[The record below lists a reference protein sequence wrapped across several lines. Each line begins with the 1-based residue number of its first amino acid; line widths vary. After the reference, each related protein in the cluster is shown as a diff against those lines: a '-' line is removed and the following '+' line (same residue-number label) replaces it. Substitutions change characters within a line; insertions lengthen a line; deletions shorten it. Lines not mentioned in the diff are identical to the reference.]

1 MAPVARLRVAVDIRR
16 DVRAKV
22 LACDLRGSPRQIT
35 VVVKAVLT
43 LQYLIRDPFGTNKNA
58 TTS

>member
-1 MAPVARLRVAVDIRR
+1 MISDV

-22 LACDLRGSPRQIT
+22 LACNFRGSPRQIT

-43 LQYLIRDPFGTNKNA
+43 LQYLIRDPFGTNKNE
-58 TTS
+58 TTA